1 MSRVSEW
8 ESESC
13 ESSKSSKS
21 SESSESSESERVWV
35 FQVFKNIPG
44 SQLLSDIQTFFSWEP
59 ALWTLMSGCA
69 DGDIKNVWMSD
80 ESWEP
85 GTFLIFFNVF

>member
-13 ESSKSSKS
+13 ESSKSS
-21 SESSESSESERVWV
+21 ESSENSESERVWV
-35 FQVFKNIPG
+35 FQVFQNIPG

-59 ALWTLMSGCA
+59 ALWTLKEK
-69 DGDIKNVWMSD
+69 I
-80 ESWEP
+80 
-85 GTFLIFFNVF
+85 FLMWNFFEEIQPIY